1 MAVRDPKTEWV
12 RVRPRRCM
20 APAEC
25 MEIAAR
31 MCEDAVALIR
41 SSTVYRIP
49 GIPRD
54 APEYEV

>member
-1 MAVRDPKTEWV
+1 
-12 RVRPRRCM
+12 M